1 MKETMGPRC
10 VFLSLSHTGTELRRE
25 HESLNTVLESQTAG
39 GKAEMMPDSL
49 NTFMAIKMGNS

>member
-1 MKETMGPRC
+1 MGPRC

-25 HESLNTVLESQTAG
+25 HKSLNTVLESQTAG